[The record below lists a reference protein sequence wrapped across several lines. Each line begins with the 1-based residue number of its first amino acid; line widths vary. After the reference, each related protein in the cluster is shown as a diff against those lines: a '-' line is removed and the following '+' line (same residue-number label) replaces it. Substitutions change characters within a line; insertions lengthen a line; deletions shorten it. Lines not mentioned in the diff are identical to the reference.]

1 MKLPCAQLF
10 SEPITTIHSFAYP
23 FSGTSMQAANGEGTV
38 PHEKAAFVLNQQ
50 NDVEMLRQ

>member
-1 MKLPCAQLF
+1 
-10 SEPITTIHSFAYP
+10 
-23 FSGTSMQAANGEGTV
+23 MQAANGEGTV